1 MKIHRR
7 IPWGLGFDIDRG
19 GVVADDFSTEWIVWT
34 WRIYVGPWFI
44 IFNTRVTP
52 KRAFKP

>member
-7 IPWGLGFDIDRG
+7 PVWGIGFDIDRG
-19 GVVADDFSTEWIVWT
+19 GIVADDFSTEWIVWT

-52 KRAFKP
+52 KRVFKP